1 MKTKVKIAWAYI
13 SEIIL
18 AAALT
23 ILTCTAYGLAQ
34 VTKFVSTIASDAA
47 AYIFSILLAGALAL
61 IWTIFSKID
70 TVFYNWLS
78 SKGAL
83 NVFLRAFGYVV
94 FIQILAVIF
103 SILAK
108 FIVNP
113 YFLIG
118 SAFIMY
124 LGIING
130 LTMIGNI
137 FELIKLNIL
146 FEQKN
151 STKKPP
157 E

>member
-1 MKTKVKIAWAYI
+1 MDDI
-13 SEIIL
+13 
-18 AAALT
+18 
-23 ILTCTAYGLAQ
+23 
-34 VTKFVSTIASDAA
+34 
-47 AYIFSILLAGALAL
+47 
-61 IWTIFSKID
+61 SKID
-70 TVFYNWLS
+70 SPFYNWLS

-94 FIQILAVIF
+94 FIQLLAVIV

-108 FIVNP
+108 FITNQ

-124 LGIING
+124 IGTING

-137 FELIKLNIL
+137 FDLIKLNII

-151 STKKPP
+151 SRTSPP
-157 E
+157 K